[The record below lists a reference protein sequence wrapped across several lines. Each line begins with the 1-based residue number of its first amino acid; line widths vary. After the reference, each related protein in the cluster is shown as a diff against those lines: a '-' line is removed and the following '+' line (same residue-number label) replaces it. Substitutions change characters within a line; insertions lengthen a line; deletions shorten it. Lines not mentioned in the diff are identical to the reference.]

1 MATHAG
7 PNLVT
12 GSMSLYVDAGSKRS
26 LTTIAGGWA
35 DILGNSTSM
44 TFVGATFS
52 AVNGGIVTF
61 AGNAVSSAT
70 TTFNQSAEMTWD
82 IWIKRT
88 TVVGSGGNN
97 FNVVF
102 DHSSTGSGNLHYLS
116 FGTSTDP
123 SRFLFSYSTKFGAAS
138 PVQKTLS
145 TSAIYVNNTWY
156 NVCVTL
162 KIDLIETT
170 SEASIYV
177 NGVFQNSTTTAAGT
191 VDQVLN
197 DGVLKLGQIGTLGSY
212 PFRGDISNMRIY
224 RRILTSEE
232 ILQNHAA
239 MAPRFRP
246 DVAELAALHLDAANR
261 NSFTR
266 VQDGWADLST
276 QQTTLLLSGAEHE
289 SKNGGVLTFAGT
301 TGSFPTGSRATGNFT
316 QSTEMTWDV
325 WFNRTQ
331 SLSSGGNQFNMV
343 FEHASLPYLSFGT
356 GTDASRFLFS
366 WSTRM
371 GTATSVQRTLSTSP
385 GYTDNTWY
393 NVTCTLQLDLAA
405 TTTTAR
411 IYVNGVLAASQTTAA
426 GTNDQIWPNSST
438 LRLATWGPNS
448 QYPFKGSISNLRIY
462 RRILTDAE
470 ILQSYN
476 ALKARFGY

>member
-1 MATHAG
+1 MAAHAG

-12 GSMSLYVDAGSKRS
+12 GSMSLFVDAGSRRS

-35 DILGNSTSM
+35 DM
-44 TFVGATFS
+44 TGTNNNMSFTGATFS

-61 AGNAVSSAT
+61 AGTPGSSASVPFT
-70 TTFNQSAEMTWD
+70 MSAEMTWD
-82 IWIKRT
+82 VWFKRNAS
-88 TVVGSGGNN
+88 VGAVGSYYNM
-97 FNVVF
+97 VF
-102 DHSSTGSGNLHYLS
+102 ESDGYPYLS
-116 FGTSTDP
+116 FGGNTLATIN
-123 SRFLFSYSTKFGAAS
+123 RFFFSWPTILLGNTTQNSLS
-138 PVQKTLS
+138 PAVDYL
-145 TSAIYVNNTWY
+145 NNTWY
-156 NVCVTL
+156 NVTCTL
-162 KIDLIETT
+162 SYNLTT
-170 SEASIYV
+170 QTSTAKMYV
-177 NGVFQNSTTTAAGT
+177 NGTLVAQTTTAANS
-191 VDQVLN
+191 N
-197 DGVLKLGQIGTLGSY
+197 DVIPTRNNIRLATYSAQGPFPFNGS
-212 PFRGDISNMRIY
+212 ISNLRVY
-224 RRILTSEE
+224 RRVLTDAE
-232 ILQNHAA
+232 ILQNYNA

-246 DVAELAALHLDAANR
+246 DVTELAALHLDAANR

-276 QQTTLLLSGAEHE
+276 LQPTMLLSGTQHE

-301 TGSFPTGSRATGNFT
+301 TGAFPTGSRATGTFI
-316 QSTEMTWDV
+316 QATEMTWDV
-325 WFNRTQ
+325 WFNREQ

-343 FEHASLPYLSFGT
+343 FDHASLPYLSFGT

-366 WSTRM
+366 WFTRM

-411 IYVNGVLAASQTTAA
+411 IYVNGVLATSQTTAA

-438 LRLATWGPNS
+438 LRLATWGATG

-462 RRILTDAE
+462 KRILTDTE

-476 ALKARFGY
+476 ALAPRFGY